1 MRIVFYYILIMYTT
15 LIVFNIFLF
24 YKINNKKIKK
34 KYIIYIERSD
44 RSVERMVEMFGARDR
59 EAPIEVWTWGGGD
72 WVGSGICRNRKWPQG
87 WAQPASLRSRWFALL
102 LGAAASCFF
111 YRRQSSSWR
120 CVVEGRL
127 SLL

>member
-1 MRIVFYYILIMYTT
+1 MYTT

-72 WVGSGICRNRKWPQG
+72 
-87 WAQPASLRSRWFALL
+87 
-102 LGAAASCFF
+102 
-111 YRRQSSSWR
+111 
-120 CVVEGRL
+120 
-127 SLL
+127 

>member
-59 EAPIEVWTWGGGD
+59 EVPIEVWTWGGGD
-72 WVGSGICRNRKWPQG
+72 
-87 WAQPASLRSRWFALL
+87 
-102 LGAAASCFF
+102 
-111 YRRQSSSWR
+111 
-120 CVVEGRL
+120 
-127 SLL
+127 

>member
-1 MRIVFYYILIMYTT
+1 MYTT

-59 EAPIEVWTWGGGD
+59 EVPIEVG
-72 WVGSGICRNRKWPQG
+72 
-87 WAQPASLRSRWFALL
+87 
-102 LGAAASCFF
+102 LGAGAT
-111 YRRQSSSWR
+111 
-120 CVVEGRL
+120 E
-127 SLL
+127 